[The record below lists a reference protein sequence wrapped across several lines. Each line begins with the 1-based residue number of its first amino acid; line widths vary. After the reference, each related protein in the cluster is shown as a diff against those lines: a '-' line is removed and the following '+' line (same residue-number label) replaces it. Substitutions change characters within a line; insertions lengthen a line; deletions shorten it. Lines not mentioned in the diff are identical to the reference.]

1 MTSHTDRIFLLS
13 RVPLK
18 SRAKYQS
25 VTSLISSLSA
35 LFTTFP
41 EHNSYYSAS
50 VVSTRFNNFHAN
62 SWSYCPLFFIFGGS
76 NCNGNVSKNLI
87 TAVKLYCGSLF

>member
-25 VTSLISSLSA
+25 VTSLSSYLSV
-35 LFTTFP
+35 LLSTLP

-50 VVSTRFNNFHAN
+50 VVSTLFNNFHAT
-62 SWSYCPLFFIFGGS
+62 SRSYCLCFLS
-76 NCNGNVSKNLI
+76 LTDLTV
-87 TAVKLYCGSLF
+87 TAMFRKI

>member
-18 SRAKYQS
+18 SRAKYQY
-25 VTSLISSLSA
+25 VTSLSSYLSA
-35 LFTTFP
+35 LLSTLP

-50 VVSTRFNNFHAN
+50 VVSTQCKQLELLPFVFYLWR
-62 SWSYCPLFFIFGGS
+62 I
-76 NCNGNVSKNLI
+76 
-87 TAVKLYCGSLF
+87 

>member
-1 MTSHTDRIFLLS
+1 MTSRTDRIFLLS

-18 SRAKYQS
+18 SRVKYQS
-25 VTSLISSLSA
+25 VTSLSSYLSV
-35 LFTTFP
+35 LFSTLP

-62 SWSYCPLFFIFGGS
+62 SWSYFIFGGS
-76 NCNGNVSKNLI
+76 I
-87 TAVKLYCGSLF
+87 TVTAMFRKILLRQ